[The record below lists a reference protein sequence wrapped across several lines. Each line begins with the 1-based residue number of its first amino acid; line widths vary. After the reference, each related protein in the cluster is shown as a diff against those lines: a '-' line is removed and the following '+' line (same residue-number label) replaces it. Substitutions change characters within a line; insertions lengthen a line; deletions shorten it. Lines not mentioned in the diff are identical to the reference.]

1 MLLFSEVSDYATAES
16 KNYFK
21 TIDSLKFQ
29 NSFKSKN
36 LLIIILYLLEI
47 MTIDMDIS
55 VLEIERDSQV
65 RQKDLNRKVKL
76 IFYIL
81 N

>member
-1 MLLFSEVSDYATAES
+1 LLLFSEVSDYATAES